1 MKTMVTGG
9 AGFIGSHIVDLLI
22 ESGHDV
28 VVLDNFS
35 SGKIENVNKKADF
48 VEIDLLSNKTSWN
61 DGRSKYFENVDTVFH
76 TAAMPRVQ
84 PSIQDPLGSNNQN
97 VDATIKVLE
106 CCRKNGVRRFVF
118 SSSSA
123 VYGNGG
129 FPTQTVPVKESS
141 PVSPMSPYA
150 LQKLVGEQYCKLY
163 SDIYDLETVCLRYFN
178 VYGERMSDDDLAYS
192 TVISVFNKQKKQGLP
207 LTINGTGKQRRD
219 FVYVKDVA
227 KMNIVA
233 MNSSELG
240 KGDIVNVGYGV
251 NYSVNEIADKFESE
265 VAYRPVLLEPKITL
279 SCIDKA
285 ISLGWKPEMNL
296 MEWLATTSSG

>member
-1 MKTMVTGG
+1 MKTLVTGG

-28 VVLDNFS
+28 IVLDNLS
-35 SGKIENVNKKADF
+35 SGKIENINKKADF
-48 VEIDLLSNKTSWN
+48 IEIDILSNKISWN
-61 DGRSKYFENVDTVFH
+61 DGRSKYFEDVDTVFH

-84 PSIQDPLGSNNQN
+84 PSIEDPLGSNRQN
-97 VDATIKVLE
+97 VEATLRVLE
-106 CCRKNGVRRFVF
+106 CCRKNNVRRFVF
-118 SSSSA
+118 SSSSS
-123 VYGNGG
+123 VYGDAEKL
-129 FPTQTVPVKESS
+129 PTDELCAIR
-141 PVSPMSPYA
+141 PMSPYA
-150 LQKLVGEQYCKLY
+150 LQKLVGEQYCNLYGKL
-163 SDIYDLETVCLRYFN
+163 YDLETVCLRYFN

-192 TVISVFNKQKKQGLP
+192 TVISVFNKQKLQGLP
-207 LTINGTGKQRRD
+207 LTINGTGEQRRD
-219 FVYVKDVA
+219 FIYVKDVA

-296 MEWLATTSSG
+296 MEWLANR